1 MYITMD
7 KTNKHTANYV
17 KSLRSN
23 GKYSFTDDELFK
35 SMSKSKSNVRKDID
49 RLRNKGLIKNIRRGF
64 YTIIPDEYTNMGV
77 LPVDIYVDDLM
88 KYINKQ
94 YYVGLYSAAMLH
106 GAAHQQP
113 QEYYIVTESPKPRN
127 IKKEMFII
135 NFSEKRNFPKYGI
148 EESKTLTGYLKLS
161 NKELTFLDL
170 IYYMKTLGGI
180 NRIITILDELREDI
194 KIGNFKEV
202 IKNEFPATVYQRAGY
217 ILEHVFNDKKLSDI
231 IENKLTQQKN
241 PRRTLLNPSGKKI
254 GDINNKWKIQ
264 ININIESDI

>member
-1 MYITMD
+1 MD
-7 KTNKHTANYV
+7 ETNRRTANYI
-17 KSLRSN
+17 KKLRSN
-23 GKYSFTDDELFK
+23 GKYSFTDDELYKFV
-35 SMSKSKSNVRKDID
+35 SKSKSNVRKDID
-49 RLRNKGLIKNIRRGF
+49 RLRNKGLVRNIRRGF

-113 QEYYIVTESPKPRN
+113 QEYYIVTASPKPRN
-127 IKKEMFII
+127 IKKDMFII
-135 NFSEKRNFPKYGI
+135 NFSVKRNFPVYGI
-148 EESKTLTGYLKLS
+148 EDSKTMTGYMKLS
-161 NKELTFLDL
+161 NKELTFFDL

-194 KIGNFKEV
+194 KISNFKEV
-202 IKNEFPATVYQRAGY
+202 IKNEFPVTVYQRAGY
-217 ILEHVFNDKKLSDI
+217 ILEHVFNDKKLSGI
-231 IENKLTQQKN
+231 LENKLKQQN
-241 PRRTLLNPSGKKI
+241 NLRRTLLNPYGKKI

-264 ININIESDI
+264 ININVESDI